1 MRMSV
6 PQTGVLARDRAR
18 EQISIDT
25 DHCDGPQP
33 SHRQVA
39 KIGMHRHAAVPLG
52 LMRGTPYLGM
62 RYPTHD
68 PDNHD
73 VSSEHVY

>member
-52 LMRGTPYLGM
+52 LMRGTSLPE
-62 RYPTHD
+62 
-68 PDNHD
+68 
-73 VSSEHVY
+73 SEDSPQGGIAG